1 MSRGLRRDQIGVTEA
16 LIGTYGNTIFEL
28 SHNYQ
33 IRRGDPVR
41 ELDWEEIERQR
52 ENAGLSDPEIAR
64 KLGLTHEQ
72 VTYIR
77 VMTEHRRFNRR
88 RYPRLYDLGGG
99 RRFRAERFTP
109 HEDRFAFSAEALAL
123 RGALAFDPA
132 HATRFL
138 RDGHWNAD
146 TVGSWLAARAEAAPD
161 TAAAREGG
169 AGMTY
174 GEVFEAALRTANGL
188 LELGIRKG
196 DVVGVQLPNTLD
208 FMTFYFAAT
217 MIGAIVSTMHMPY
230 RGGEMEPL
238 LRHGHVR
245 AVLCGPATD
254 SHDAPATML
263 ALRDSVATLE
273 HVIVASDSAPPG
285 TLALPQLRGAVTG
298 IANPPVAA
306 DPAILCFTSGTSA
319 APKAV
324 VHNYHTMLS
333 NNRNAAALYALA
345 PDDIVLGLPP
355 FTHAFGICVMNL
367 TLMAGATGLLMRAFS
382 PEDLMELIET
392 GRPSVLFAAPAHI
405 AASMAAGLLGT
416 RDLSSL
422 RIATISGS
430 TCPPEVAHALEDA
443 MPNGSVG
450 QMWGMSECFMGLHT
464 PFDGPAARRCESL
477 GGPTPTFEIRIA
489 GPDDSSAED
498 GGEGELQIRGCSVIA
513 GYFDNEQANRDAF
526 TADGW
531 FRTGDLAAR
540 DGNGDVRITGRVK
553 DIINRGGIK
562 INPTDVEAVIDR
574 HPAVVASAIV
584 PVPDNVLGERAAVHV
599 QPLKGAALTLDDIC
613 RWLDE
618 HGIAKMKWP
627 EALEFVDEMPMTPTR
642 KIIKSALVAGRRRPP
657 GKDRNH

>member
-1 MSRGLRRDQIGVTEA
+1 MSRGLRREQIGVTEA
-16 LIGTYGNTIFEL
+16 LIGTYGETVFEL

-64 KLGLTHEQ
+64 KLGLTREQ

-88 RYPRLYDLGGG
+88 QYPRLYDLGGG

-123 RGALAFDPA
+123 RGALAFDSA
-132 HATRFL
+132 RAARFL
-138 RDGHWNAD
+138 REGHWNAD
-146 TVGSWLAARAEAAPD
+146 TVASWLCARAEEAPD
-161 TAAAREGG
+161 ARAAQEGAAR
-169 AGMTY
+169 MSW
-174 GEVFEAALRTANGL
+174 GEVFEASLRTANGL

-196 DVVGVQLPNTLD
+196 DVVAVQLPNTLD

-217 MIGAIVSTMHMPY
+217 MIGAIVSPMHMPY

-238 LRHGHVR
+238 LRHGGAR
-245 AVLCGPATD
+245 AVLCGAATD

-263 ALRDSVATLE
+263 ALRDAVATLE
-273 HVIVASDSAPPG
+273 HVIVAGDGAPPG
-285 TLALPQLRGAVTG
+285 TLALSQLRGAATGG
-298 IANPPVAA
+298 IADPPVAA

-333 NNRNAAALYALA
+333 NNRNAAALYGLT
-345 PDDIVLGLPP
+345 PDDVVLGLPP

-367 TLMAGATGLLMRAFS
+367 TLMAGAAGLLMPAFS
-382 PEDLMELIET
+382 PAGLMELIET

-416 RDLSSL
+416 HDLSSL

-430 TCPPEVAHALEDA
+430 TCPPEVAHALDDA

-489 GPDDSSAED
+489 GPDDSPVED
-498 GGEGELQIRGCSVIA
+498 GGEGELQIRGSSVIA
-513 GYFDNEQANRDAF
+513 GYFDNAEANRDAF
-526 TADGW
+526 AADGW

-540 DGNGDVRITGRVK
+540 DGNGDFRITGRVK

-584 PVPDNVLGERAAVHV
+584 PFPDDVLGERAAVHV
-599 QPLKGAALTLDDIC
+599 QLLKDTALDLDEIR
-613 RWLDE
+613 RWLEE
-618 HGIAKMKWP
+618 HGVAKMKWP
-627 EALEFVDEMPMTPTR
+627 EALEFVDQMPMTPTR
-642 KIIKSALVAGRRRPP
+642 KIIKSALAARRH
-657 GKDRNH
+657 DA

>member
-16 LIGTYGNTIFEL
+16 LIGTYGDTVFEL

-52 ENAGLSDPEIAR
+52 ENTGLSDPEIAR
-64 KLGLTHEQ
+64 KLGLTREQ

-88 RYPRLYDLGGG
+88 QYPRLYDLGGG

-109 HEDRFAFSAEALAL
+109 HEDRFAFSAGALAL
-123 RGALAFDPA
+123 RDALAFDSA
-132 HATRFL
+132 RAARFL
-138 RDGHWNAD
+138 REGHWNAD
-146 TVGSWLAARAEAAPD
+146 TVSSWLAARAEAAPD
-161 TAAAREGG
+161 SRAARQGN
-169 AGMTY
+169 AGMSY
-174 GEVFEAALRTANGL
+174 GEIFEASLCTANGL
-188 LELGIRKG
+188 LELGLAKG
-196 DVVGVQLPNTLD
+196 DVVAVQLPNTLD
-208 FMTFYFAAT
+208 FMVFYFAAT
-217 MIGAIVSTMHMPY
+217 MIGAVVSPMHMPY
-230 RGGEMEPL
+230 RGGEIEPL
-238 LRHGHVR
+238 LRHGSAR
-245 AVLCGPATD
+245 AMLCGAATE

-263 ALRDSVATLE
+263 ALRDAVPALD
-273 HVIVASDSAPPG
+273 HVIVAGDEAPPG
-285 TLALPQLRGAVTG
+285 AIALAELRGAGSTAG
-298 IANPPVAA
+298 IASPPVAA
-306 DPAILCFTSGTSA
+306 DPAILCFTSGTAA

-345 PDDIVLGLPP
+345 PDDVVLGLPP

-367 TLMAGATGLLMRAFS
+367 TLMAGATALLMPAFS
-382 PEDLMELIET
+382 PAGLMELIET

-405 AASMAAGLLGT
+405 AASMAAGLLDT

-477 GGPTPTFEIRIA
+477 GGPTPTFEVRIA
-489 GPDDSSAED
+489 GPDDSVVEDSA
-498 GGEGELQIRGCSVIA
+498 EGELQIRGSSVIA
-513 GYFDNEQANRDAF
+513 GYFDNAQANRDAF
-526 TADGW
+526 AADGW
-531 FRTGDLAAR
+531 FRTGDLAVR
-540 DGNGDVRITGRVK
+540 DGNGDIRITGRVK
-553 DIINRGGIK
+553 DVINRGGIK

-584 PVPDNVLGERAAVHV
+584 PFPDDVLGEKAAVHV
-599 QPLKGAALTLDDIC
+599 ELLGGTTLDLDDIR
-613 RWLDE
+613 RWLEE
-618 HGIAKMKWP
+618 HGVAKIKWP
-627 EALEFVDEMPMTPTR
+627 EALEFVDRMPMTPTR
-642 KIIKSALVAGRRRPP
+642 KIIKSALGASQR
-657 GKDRNH
+657 DA